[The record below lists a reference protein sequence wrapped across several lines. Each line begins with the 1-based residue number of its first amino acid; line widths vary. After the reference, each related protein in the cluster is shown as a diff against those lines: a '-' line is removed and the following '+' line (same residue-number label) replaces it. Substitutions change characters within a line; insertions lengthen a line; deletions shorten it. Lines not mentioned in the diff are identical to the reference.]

1 MLSDRPAELSRRAFI
16 LATTAVLAAGCVRS
30 GPGGHVRLAAG
41 EGGGLYLTFA
51 ELVAKQVQTRY
62 SDVGVDAVS
71 TEGSVDNIARL
82 RSADAELGLALADV
96 AERDIATGPVDT
108 APVAVATVYE
118 NYLQVI
124 VRDAAPVYLLENLE
138 GLRVS
143 IGPGGSGAAATSE
156 VLFEATGLRDRIDA
170 VRLRLR
176 DGLAG
181 LADGSLDA
189 VVWSGGVPTPA
200 VAELDATVPLRM
212 LDIGPVAVPMAE
224 LSEYPYLARRVPT
237 GAYAPPGLKSIGVPN
252 LLLCRRDIAADVI
265 GAVVDVLA
273 TDAPQLVPP
282 YVRGLQYLDP
292 PSMIQTGLVPLHPG
306 ALRAYRELHG

>member
-1 MLSDRPAELSRRAFI
+1 MLTDRPAEWSRRAFI
-16 LATTAVLAAGCVRS
+16 LATTAVLAAGCIRS
-30 GPGGHVRLAAG
+30 GPGGHFRLAAG
-41 EGGGLYLTFA
+41 ERGGLYLTFA
-51 ELVAKQVQTRY
+51 ELVAKQVRTRY

-96 AERDIATGPVDT
+96 AERDRVTGSIET
-108 APVAVATVYE
+108 APVAVARVYE

-156 VLFEATGLRDRIDA
+156 VLFEAAGLLGKIDA

-176 DGLAG
+176 DGIAG

-200 VAELDATVPLRM
+200 IADLDATVPLRM
-212 LDIGPVAVPMAE
+212 LDIGPLAVPMTE
-224 LSEYPYLARRVPT
+224 LSAYPYLARRVPT

-252 LLLCRRDIAADVI
+252 LLLCRQDIAADVV